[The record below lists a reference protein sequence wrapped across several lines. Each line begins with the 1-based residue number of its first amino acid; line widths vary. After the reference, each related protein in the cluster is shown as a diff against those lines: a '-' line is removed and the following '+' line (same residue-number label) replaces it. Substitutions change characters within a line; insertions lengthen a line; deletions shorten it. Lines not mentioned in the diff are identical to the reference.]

1 MIKILGFAA
10 ALVATSSA
18 AALSQSDDRTA
29 YRAIAAGD
37 FAAAVQTLE
46 AERRIHPQR
55 PELMLNL
62 AAAYRRT
69 GRTADA
75 RSLYQEVLERPVV
88 MLDLADGRIVSSRDL
103 ATAGLARVT
112 ELASR

>member
-1 MIKILGFAA
+1 MRKAMMA
-10 ALVATSSA
+10 ALVAGLA
-18 AALSQSDDRTA
+18 ASGATAADRTG

-37 FAAAVQTLE
+37 FGRAVQRLE

-69 GRTADA
+69 GRTAEA
-75 RSLYQEVLERPVV
+75 RALYADVLARPAVTMDLPSGEV
-88 MLDLADGRIVSSRDL
+88 ASSRDL
-103 ATAGLARVT
+103 ASMGLARLT
-112 ELASR
+112 DTIAAR